1 MASKKKTVI
10 FFLLIFASLL
20 SVFFYLKNSDKKK
33 EPISEIIEKDE
44 VIYSSNIIKDVNYI
58 TRDTDGN
65 EYIINALQ
73 GEIDYAQSNI
83 IFLEE
88 VNAIIRLKDLTII
101 RITSDFGKYNSENF
115 DTIFSKNVLINYL
128 ENNIKGEYLDFS
140 LERNKMIISKNVVY
154 SNLENI
160 LKADVLEMN
169 LKTKDTKIFM
179 YETNKKVNIKS
190 KNFYGNN

>member
-1 MASKKKTVI
+1 MIRKKKVFI
-10 FFLLIFASLL
+10 FFLLIFIILL
-20 SVFFYLKNSDKKK
+20 IFFFYIKNSSKK
-33 EPISEIIEKDE
+33 ETTVSEITEKDE

-73 GEIDYAQSNI
+73 GEIDYSKSNI
-83 IFLEE
+83 IFLTD
-88 VNAIIRLKDLTII
+88 VNAIIRLKDLSII
-101 RITSDFGKYNSENF
+101 KITSDYGKYNSENF

-128 ENNIKGEYLDFS
+128 DNNIKGEYLDFS
-140 LERNKMIISKNVVY
+140 LQRNTMIMSKNVVY
-154 SNLENI
+154 NNLENI

-179 YETNKKVNIKS
+179 HETNKKVNIKS